1 VRDPTGIRRGIRNTR
16 RAAEVIT
23 VLAKHGFRQ
32 LLADTGIERIIGLG
46 QELLLRNRHEVSQS
60 RPLEVR
66 FREALEELGGTFI
79 KLGQVLST
87 RPDLVP
93 QEFSDELRRLR
104 ADCPR
109 VAWPAIQ
116 ESLDHEFG
124 GRLSILFAWI
134 DEEPLAAASI
144 AQVHAARLADGT
156 EVVLKILRPGIEEL
170 IAADMDILS
179 EIAALLETRF
189 QQLGYSPAE
198 TVREFQRELQR
209 EVDMHH
215 EGRSTDQLRRLF
227 SDQSDIHFPV
237 VHWHASTR
245 RVLTLQRIHG
255 TLLSRMDYSALTP
268 ERRRRIV
275 ASGARAVFRQC
286 LEFGLFHA
294 DPHPGNIFVC
304 PDDTLCFIDCGMTG
318 RIDRQTQQDLA
329 LLVLAVINGD
339 LEGVLDAVSALCSP
353 DPLIRM
359 DRSFRRDAAD
369 FTARFERGT
378 IQSLDMAELLN
389 EFFSLLKR
397 YRLRCPADLV
407 FLIKALSTIQG
418 VAREIDPEF
427 DLIAHGRPQLEKLIR
442 DRCSAGAVAARLR
455 SAVWRYVSLAE
466 DLPDEVR
473 DVLDQL
479 RRREF
484 SVNLRHHGIDR
495 LNDNTLEHAS
505 GTIAVGLVITGLLI
519 ASSVLILAESRSA
532 EPGFLR
538 TAGIAGLILAAG
550 LAILLPFRWVRRRK
564 QPPPGPRSS

>member
-1 VRDPTGIRRGIRNTR
+1 MRDPIGIRRGIRNTR
-16 RAAEVIT
+16 RAAEVIA

-32 LLADTGIERIIGLG
+32 LLADTGIERIIGRG
-46 QELLLRNRHEVSQS
+46 QELILRH
-60 RPLEVR
+60 RPEASMSSPIEVR

-109 VAWPAIQ
+109 VPWPAIQ
-116 ESLDHEFG
+116 ACLQQEFG
-124 GRLSILFAWI
+124 SRLQTLFSQI

-156 EVVLKILRPGIEEL
+156 AIVLKILRPGIEEL

-179 EIAALLETRF
+179 EIASLLETRF
-189 QQLGYSPAE
+189 QEQGYSPVE

-209 EVDMHH
+209 EVDMQH

-227 SDQSDIHFPV
+227 SDQTDIHFPE
-237 VHWHASTR
+237 VHWAASTR
-245 RVLTLQRIHG
+245 RVLALEHVHG
-255 TLLSRMDYSALTP
+255 TLLSRLDPASLTP
-268 ERRRRIV
+268 ERRRHIV
-275 ASGARAVFRQC
+275 AAGARAVFRQC

-294 DPHPGNIFVC
+294 DPHPGNIIVR
-304 PDDTLCFIDCGMTG
+304 PDDSLCFIDCGMTG
-318 RIDRQTQQDLA
+318 RIDRQTMQDLA
-329 LLVLAVINGD
+329 MLVLSAINSD
-339 LEGVLDAVSALCSP
+339 LEGVLDAVVAFCQP
-353 DPLIRM
+353 DPAIRL

-369 FTARFERGT
+369 FMARFERGT
-378 IQSLDMAELLN
+378 IAALDMAALLN

-418 VAREIDPEF
+418 VAREIDPGF

-442 DRCSAGAVAARLR
+442 DRCSLSAAAGRLR
-455 SAVWRYVSLAE
+455 SAAWRYVSLAE

-495 LNDNTLEHAS
+495 LNDNTIEHAS
-505 GTIAVGLVITGLLI
+505 GTIAVGLVVTGLLI

-532 EPGFLR
+532 TDGPLR
-538 TAGIAGLILAAG
+538 TAGIVGLIVAVTIAV
-550 LAILLPFRWVRRRK
+550 LLPIRWIRRR
-564 QPPPGPRSS
+564 R

>member
-1 VRDPTGIRRGIRNTR
+1 MKDPIGIRRGIRNTR
-16 RAAEVIT
+16 RAAEVIA
-23 VLAKHGFRQ
+23 VLARHGFRQ
-32 LLADTGIERIIGLG
+32 LLADTGIDRIIGRG
-46 QELLLRNRHEVSQS
+46 QELLLRTRAESVAS
-60 RPLEVR
+60 RPIEVH

-109 VAWPAIQ
+109 VPWSAIEECLQ
-116 ESLDHEFG
+116 QEFG
-124 GRLSILFAWI
+124 ARLQTLFAHI

-144 AQVHAARLADGT
+144 AQVHAARLTDGT
-156 EVVLKILRPGIEEL
+156 PIVLKILRPGIEEL

-179 EIAALLETRF
+179 ELAALLEKRF
-189 QQLGYSPAE
+189 QEMGYSPVE

-209 EVDMHH
+209 EVDMQH

-227 SDQSDIHFPV
+227 SDQTDISFPV
-237 VHWHASTR
+237 VYWEASTR
-245 RVLTLQRIHG
+245 RVLALEHVQG
-255 TLLSRMDYSALTP
+255 TLLSRLDQSTLSP
-268 ERRRRIV
+268 ERRRKIV

-294 DPHPGNIFVC
+294 DPHPGNIFVR

-318 RIDRQTQQDLA
+318 RIDRQTMQDLA
-329 LLVLAVINGD
+329 MLVLSVINAD
-339 LEGVLDAVSALCSP
+339 LEGVLDAVSALCQP
-353 DPLIRM
+353 DPVIRL
-359 DRSFRRDAAD
+359 DRSFRRDASD
-369 FTARFERGT
+369 FMARFERGT
-378 IQSLDMAELLN
+378 MASLDMAALLN

-418 VAREIDPEF
+418 VAREIDPGF
-427 DLIAHGRPQLEKLIR
+427 DLISHGRPQLEKLIR
-442 DRCSAGAVAARLR
+442 DRCSLRAAAGRLR
-455 SAVWRYVSLAE
+455 SAAWRYVSLAE

-495 LNDNTLEHAS
+495 LNDNTIEHAS

-519 ASSVLILAESRSA
+519 ASSVLILAESRVA

-538 TAGIAGLILAAG
+538 SAGIAGLTVAVALA
-550 LAILLPFRWVRRRK
+550 LLLPIRWMRRRK
-564 QPPPGPRSS
+564 K